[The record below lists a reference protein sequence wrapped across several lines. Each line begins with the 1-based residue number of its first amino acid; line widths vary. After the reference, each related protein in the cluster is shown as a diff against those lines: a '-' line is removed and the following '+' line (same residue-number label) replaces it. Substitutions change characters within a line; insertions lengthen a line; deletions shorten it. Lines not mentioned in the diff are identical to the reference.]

1 MLTFAV
7 VYIVL
12 LCLAIAFMVGASIVN
27 EQWDKSYTLAP
38 QVDQPTKNT
47 EVDLQTKNRQ
57 SNPPDGFGSAGQ
69 NPTQVGQGPRVWPI
83 DPKVF
88 ERGHYGPR

>member
-12 LCLAIAFMVGASIVN
+12 LCAGIAFMVGASIMN
-27 EQWDKSYTLAP
+27 AHWDKSYALAP
-38 QVDQPTKNT
+38 QVNKPTKIT
-47 EVDLQTKNRQ
+47 EMDLQTKNRQ
-57 SNPPDGFGSAGQ
+57 ANPPDGFGIAGQ

-83 DPKVF
+83 DLKVF